1 MDTVSRFLVPFLKCK
16 DLPVKNG
23 IMYLEWG
30 QMISEK
36 SSMLEQMKS
45 SPKHLKNLQ
54 MFAYLYYVSCPVI
67 STYSF

>member
-1 MDTVSRFLVPFLKCK
+1 MDAVKVGFGTFLKCK

-45 SPKHLKNLQ
+45 DLH
-54 MFAYLYYVSCPVI
+54 
-67 STYSF
+67 T